1 MDKYSIQIIT
11 AAILAI
17 GGLILL
23 FCGAYIEPQGQI
35 HESLL
40 IGFGEVATFAGAL
53 FGIDAAYSKKLWDIT
68 KSSAKNRDRLNNTQ
82 TTRRTPSEEP
92 STASSTDIPAQ
103 KVSTTSTLHRLP
115 PPLKTPTT

>member
-68 KSSAKNRDRLNNTQ
+68 KSSERNKGRQNSARM
-82 TTRRTPSEEP
+82 TRKTPSEEH
-92 STASSTDIPAQ
+92 STASNTDTPA
-103 KVSTTSTLHRLP
+103 
-115 PPLKTPTT
+115 LKESITNT

>member
-1 MDKYSIQIIT
+1 MRHFNVQIIT

-40 IGFGEVATFAGAL
+40 VGFGEVATFAGSL

-68 KSSAKNRDRLNNTQ
+68 NSYGNRRKADRSSE
-82 TTRRTPSEEP
+82 S
-92 STASSTDIPAQ
+92 STASNTVTPA
-103 KVSTTSTLHRLP
+103 LP
-115 PPLKTPTT
+115 EHTASI